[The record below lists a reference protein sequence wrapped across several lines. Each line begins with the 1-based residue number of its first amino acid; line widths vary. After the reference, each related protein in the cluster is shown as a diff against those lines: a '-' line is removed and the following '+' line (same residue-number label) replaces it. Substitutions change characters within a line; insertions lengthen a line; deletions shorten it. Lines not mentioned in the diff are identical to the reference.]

1 MSRITVGVLGLQGD
15 VAENVS
21 SIRQALD
28 DAGRAGNVIPVKTS
42 QDVAC
47 IDGLVIPGGEST
59 TIGLMSMLGGM
70 LESVRDR
77 ILSGVPAFGICAGMV
92 LLSKSTRDLVVG
104 ETNQALLGILDVD
117 VERNSFGR
125 QRQSFERQVDMTTAG
140 IPSFTGVFIRAPSV
154 VRAGPTVAILAELD
168 GRTVAVKQ
176 ENMLATAFH
185 PELTADVA
193 LHRYFVDMI
202 PAA

>member
-42 QDVAC
+42 QDVVR

-59 TIGLMSMLGGM
+59 TIGRMSMLGGM

-77 ILSGVPAFGICAGMV
+77 ILSGVPVFGICAGMV
-92 LLSKSTRDLVVG
+92 LLSKNTRDLVVG

>member
-42 QDVAC
+42 QDVAR

-59 TIGLMSMLGGM
+59 TIGRMSMLGGM

-77 ILSGVPAFGICAGMV
+77 ILSGVPVFGICAGMV
-92 LLSKSTRDLVVG
+92 LLSKNTRDLVVG

-154 VRAGPTVAILAELD
+154 VRAGPTVAILAGLD
-168 GRTVAVKQ
+168 GRTVAVRQ